1 MKNELPARRPKPKS
15 VRSVAYNTSDREFDH
30 GARPGCDHES
40 LLRRWRAEK
49 IEQDGGLRADIF
61 RSLGLM

>member
-1 MKNELPARRPKPKS
+1 MKNDPPAGRPKPKS
-15 VRSVAYNTSDREFDH
+15 VRSVACSTSDREFDH

-40 LLRRWRAEK
+40 LLRRWRAEE
-49 IEQDGGLRADIF
+49 IEQEGGLRADVY